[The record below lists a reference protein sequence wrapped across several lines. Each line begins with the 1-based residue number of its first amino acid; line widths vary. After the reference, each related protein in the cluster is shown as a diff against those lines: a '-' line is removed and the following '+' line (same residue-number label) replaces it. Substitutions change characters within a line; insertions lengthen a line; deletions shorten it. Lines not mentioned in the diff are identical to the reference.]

1 MKAEGG
7 KMSKRKLMLI
17 SPMLHQ
23 GGFERVCITT
33 ARLLEP
39 YFDVTIV
46 IFDSANIAYDV
57 EGLSIIDIQ
66 MGVRKGKL
74 QKILNIIRRSWKVR
88 KLKKE
93 MQPEIAYSFGPTANM
108 VNAFSKTGKEKVW
121 LGLRNY
127 TDVEEETKMRLLV
140 KKADLIVCCSKDIER
155 DVKIKYK
162 FNNTAVLYNLYD
174 ADTIRKEAAVSN
186 PPLPFGKELKEPES
200 TVQEAGST
208 LQEHGQKK
216 DLTES
221 RMTDPTG
228 DTKTFRYLVS
238 MGRDDPM
245 KGFWHMIKA
254 FKLVHDQI
262 PETRL
267 ILMGAGTFQKYKTLA
282 EQLEITDAIYFAGM
296 RNDPYALLKYGEVYL
311 LTSANEGFPNALVE
325 AMTLSLAPVSTN
337 CLTGPAEILV
347 KNGDT
352 ASLNDQFAEK
362 QKQKETPVIYGD
374 YGIVV
379 PEMQK
384 EENLGPADIT
394 VEERNLAD
402 TVIKLLQ
409 DEKLLQGYRQA
420 AARRA
425 GDFTYEKYL
434 EQFLELAGK

>member
-1 MKAEGG
+1 MKVEGG

-23 GGFERVCITT
+23 GGFERVCVTT
-33 ARLLEP
+33 ARLLQP

-74 QKILNIIRRSWKVR
+74 QKILNIIRRSRKVR

-140 KKADLIVCCSKDIER
+140 KKADLIVCCSRDIEKT
-155 DVKIKYK
+155 VKIKYK

-174 ADTIRKEAAVSN
+174 ADTIRKEAAASD
-186 PPLPFGKELKEPES
+186 PPLPFSEELKEVGS
-200 TVQEAGST
+200 LQQEP
-208 LQEHGQKK
+208 GQ
-216 DLTES
+216 L
-221 RMTDPTG
+221 
-228 DTKTFRYLVS
+228 RYLVS

-262 PETRL
+262 PEARL

-282 EQLEITDAIYFAGM
+282 EQLKITDAIYFAGM
-296 RNDPYALLKYGEVYL
+296 RRDPYALLKYGEVYL

-347 KNGDT
+347 RNGDT
-352 ASLNDQFAEK
+352 ASLNDQFTEK
-362 QKQKETPVIYGD
+362 QKEKETPVIYGD

-384 EENLGPADIT
+384 EENLDPADIT
-394 VEERNLAD
+394 EEERNLAD
-402 TVIKLLQ
+402 TVIRLLQ
-409 DEKLLQGYRQA
+409 DEKLLQSYRQT

-434 EQFLELAGK
+434 EQFLKLAEE

>member
-200 TVQEAGST
+200 MQP
-208 LQEHGQKK
+208 LH
-216 DLTES
+216 
-221 RMTDPTG
+221 
-228 DTKTFRYLVS
+228 YLVS

-296 RNDPYALLKYGEVYL
+296 RKDPYALLKYGEVYL

-384 EENLGPADIT
+384 EENLDPADIT
-394 VEERNLAD
+394 AEERNLAD
-402 TVIKLLQ
+402 TVIRLLQ
-409 DEKLLQGYRQA
+409 DEKLLQRYRQA

-434 EQFLELAGK
+434 EQFLELAGE

>member
-23 GGFERVCITT
+23 GGFERVCVTT
-33 ARLLEP
+33 ARLLQP

-74 QKILNIIRRSWKVR
+74 QKILNIIRRSRKVR
-88 KLKKE
+88 ELKKE

-140 KKADLIVCCSKDIER
+140 KKADLIVCCSRDIEKF
-155 DVKIKYK
+155 VKIKYK

-174 ADTIRKEAAVSN
+174 ADTIRKEAAASDL
-186 PPLPFGKELKEPES
+186 PLPFAEELKE
-200 TVQEAGST
+200 AGS
-208 LQEHGQKK
+208 LQQEPGQ
-216 DLTES
+216 L
-221 RMTDPTG
+221 
-228 DTKTFRYLVS
+228 RYLVS

-262 PETRL
+262 PEARL

-282 EQLEITDAIYFAGM
+282 EQLKITYAIYFAGM
-296 RNDPYALLKYGEVYL
+296 RRDPYALLKYGEVYL

-347 KNGDT
+347 RNGDT
-352 ASLNDQFAEK
+352 ASLNDQFTEK
-362 QKQKETPVIYGD
+362 QKEKETPVIYGD

-384 EENLGPADIT
+384 EENLDPADIT
-394 VEERNLAD
+394 EEERNLAD
-402 TVIKLLQ
+402 TVIRLLQ
-409 DEKLLQGYRQA
+409 DEKLLQSYRQT

-434 EQFLELAGK
+434 EQFLKLAEE

>member
-1 MKAEGG
+1 MKVEGG

-23 GGFERVCITT
+23 GGFERVCVTT
-33 ARLLEP
+33 ARLLQP

-74 QKILNIIRRSWKVR
+74 QKILNIIRRSRKVR

-140 KKADLIVCCSKDIER
+140 KKADLIVCCSRDIEKS
-155 DVKIKYK
+155 VKIKYK

-174 ADTIRKEAAVSN
+174 ADTIRKEAAASD
-186 PPLPFGKELKEPES
+186 PPLPFSEELKEVGS
-200 TVQEAGST
+200 LQQEP
-208 LQEHGQKK
+208 GQ
-216 DLTES
+216 L
-221 RMTDPTG
+221 
-228 DTKTFRYLVS
+228 RYLVS

-262 PETRL
+262 PEARL

-282 EQLEITDAIYFAGM
+282 EQLKITYAIYFAGM
-296 RNDPYALLKYGEVYL
+296 RRDPYALLKYGEVYL

-347 KNGDT
+347 RNGDT
-352 ASLNDQFAEK
+352 ASLDDQFTEK
-362 QKQKETPVIYGD
+362 QKEKETPVIYGD

-384 EENLGPADIT
+384 EENLDPADIT
-394 VEERNLAD
+394 EEERNLAD
-402 TVIKLLQ
+402 TVIRLLQ
-409 DEKLLQGYRQA
+409 DEKLLQSYRQT

-434 EQFLELAGK
+434 EQFLKLAEE

>member
-23 GGFERVCITT
+23 GGFERVCVTT
-33 ARLLEP
+33 ARLLQP

-74 QKILNIIRRSWKVR
+74 QKILNIIRRARKVR

-140 KKADLIVCCSKDIER
+140 KKADLIVCCSKDIEKT
-155 DVKIKYK
+155 VKIKYK

-174 ADTIRKEAAVSN
+174 VDTIQKEAAASD
-186 PPLPFGKELKEPES
+186 PQLPFAEELKE
-200 TVQEAGST
+200 AGS
-208 LQEHGQKK
+208 LQQEPGQ
-216 DLTES
+216 L
-221 RMTDPTG
+221 
-228 DTKTFRYLVS
+228 RYLVS

-262 PETRL
+262 PEVRL

-282 EQLEITDAIYFAGM
+282 EQLKITDTIYFAGM
-296 RNDPYALLKYGEVYL
+296 RRDPYALLKYGKVYL

-347 KNGDT
+347 RNGDT

-362 QKQKETPVIYGD
+362 QKEKETPVIYGD

-384 EENLGPADIT
+384 EENLDPADIT
-394 VEERNLAD
+394 EEERNLAD
-402 TVIKLLQ
+402 IVIRLLQ
-409 DEKLLQGYRQA
+409 DEKLLQSYRQA

-434 EQFLELAGK
+434 EQFLKLAEE

>member
-1 MKAEGG
+1 MKVEGG

-23 GGFERVCITT
+23 GGFERVCVTT

-74 QKILNIIRRSWKVR
+74 QKILNIIRRSRKVR
-88 KLKKE
+88 ELKKE

-140 KKADLIVCCSKDIER
+140 KKADLIVCCSRDIEKS
-155 DVKIKYK
+155 VKIKYK

-174 ADTIRKEAAVSN
+174 ADTIRKEAAASDL
-186 PPLPFGKELKEPES
+186 PLPFAEELKE
-200 TVQEAGST
+200 AGS
-208 LQEHGQKK
+208 LQQEPGQ
-216 DLTES
+216 L
-221 RMTDPTG
+221 
-228 DTKTFRYLVS
+228 RYLVS

-262 PETRL
+262 PEARL

-282 EQLEITDAIYFAGM
+282 EQLKITDAIYFAGM
-296 RNDPYALLKYGEVYL
+296 RRDPYALLKYGEVYL

-347 KNGDT
+347 RNGDT
-352 ASLNDQFAEK
+352 ASLNDQFTEK
-362 QKQKETPVIYGD
+362 QKEKETPVIYGD

-384 EENLGPADIT
+384 EENLDPADIT
-394 VEERNLAD
+394 EEERNLAD
-402 TVIKLLQ
+402 TVIRLLQ
-409 DEKLLQGYRQA
+409 DEKLLQSYRQT

-434 EQFLELAGK
+434 EQFLKLAGK

>member
-1 MKAEGG
+1 MKVEGG

-23 GGFERVCITT
+23 GGFERVCVTT
-33 ARLLEP
+33 ARLLQP

-74 QKILNIIRRSWKVR
+74 QKILNIIRRFRKVR

-140 KKADLIVCCSKDIER
+140 KKADLIVCCSRDIEKS
-155 DVKIKYK
+155 VKIKYK

-174 ADTIRKEAAVSN
+174 ADTIRKEAAASD
-186 PPLPFGKELKEPES
+186 PPLPFSEELKEVGS
-200 TVQEAGST
+200 LQQEP
-208 LQEHGQKK
+208 GQ
-216 DLTES
+216 L
-221 RMTDPTG
+221 
-228 DTKTFRYLVS
+228 RYLVS

-262 PETRL
+262 PEARL

-296 RNDPYALLKYGEVYL
+296 RRDPYALLKYGEVYL

-347 KNGDT
+347 RNGDT
-352 ASLNDQFAEK
+352 ASLDDQFTEK
-362 QKQKETPVIYGD
+362 QKEKETPVIYGD

-384 EENLGPADIT
+384 EENLDPADIT
-394 VEERNLAD
+394 EEERNLAD
-402 TVIKLLQ
+402 TVIRLLQ
-409 DEKLLQGYRQA
+409 DEKLLQSYRQT

-434 EQFLELAGK
+434 EQFLKLAEE

>member
-23 GGFERVCITT
+23 GGFERVCVTT
-33 ARLLEP
+33 ARLLQP

-74 QKILNIIRRSWKVR
+74 QKILNIIRRSRKVR

-140 KKADLIVCCSKDIER
+140 KKADLIVCCSRDIEKS
-155 DVKIKYK
+155 VKIKYK

-174 ADTIRKEAAVSN
+174 VDTIRKEAAASD
-186 PPLPFGKELKEPES
+186 PPLPFAEELKEAGRLQ
-200 TVQEAGST
+200 QEP
-208 LQEHGQKK
+208 GQ
-216 DLTES
+216 L
-221 RMTDPTG
+221 
-228 DTKTFRYLVS
+228 RYLVS

-262 PETRL
+262 PEARL

-282 EQLEITDAIYFAGM
+282 EQLKITDAIYFAGM
-296 RNDPYALLKYGEVYL
+296 RRDPYALLKYGEVYL

-347 KNGDT
+347 RNGDT

-362 QKQKETPVIYGD
+362 QKEKETPVIYGD

-384 EENLGPADIT
+384 EENLDPADIT
-394 VEERNLAD
+394 EEERNLAD
-402 TVIKLLQ
+402 TVIRLLQ
-409 DEKLLQGYRQA
+409 DEKLLQSYRQT

-434 EQFLELAGK
+434 EQFLKLAEE

>member
-1 MKAEGG
+1 MKVEGG

-23 GGFERVCITT
+23 GGFERVCVTT
-33 ARLLEP
+33 ARLLQP

-74 QKILNIIRRSWKVR
+74 QKILNIIRRSRKVR

-140 KKADLIVCCSKDIER
+140 KKADLIVCCSRDIEKS
-155 DVKIKYK
+155 VKIKYK

-174 ADTIRKEAAVSN
+174 ADTIRKEAAASD
-186 PPLPFGKELKEPES
+186 PPLPFSEELKEVGS
-200 TVQEAGST
+200 LQQEP
-208 LQEHGQKK
+208 GQ
-216 DLTES
+216 L
-221 RMTDPTG
+221 
-228 DTKTFRYLVS
+228 RYLVS

-262 PETRL
+262 PEARL

-296 RNDPYALLKYGEVYL
+296 RRDPYALLKYGEVYL

-347 KNGDT
+347 RNGDT
-352 ASLNDQFAEK
+352 ASLDDQFTEK
-362 QKQKETPVIYGD
+362 QKEKGTPVIYGD

-384 EENLGPADIT
+384 EENLDPADIT
-394 VEERNLAD
+394 EEERNLAD
-402 TVIKLLQ
+402 TVIRLLQ
-409 DEKLLQGYRQA
+409 DEKLLQSYRQT

-434 EQFLELAGK
+434 EQFLKLAGK

>member
-74 QKILNIIRRSWKVR
+74 QKILNIIRRSRKVR
-88 KLKKE
+88 ELKKE

-108 VNAFSKTGKEKVW
+108 VNAFSRTGKEKVW

-140 KKADLIVCCSKDIER
+140 KKADLIVCCSRDIEK

-174 ADTIRKEAAVSN
+174 VDTIRKEAAASN
-186 PPLPFGKELKEPES
+186 PPLPFSEGQKEPES
-200 TVQEAGST
+200 TQP
-208 LQEHGQKK
+208 L
-216 DLTES
+216 
-221 RMTDPTG
+221 
-228 DTKTFRYLVS
+228 RYLVS

-262 PETRL
+262 PEARL

-282 EQLEITDAIYFAGM
+282 KQLKITDVIYFAGM
-296 RNDPYALLKYGEVYL
+296 RKDPYALLKYGEVYL

-347 KNGDT
+347 ENGDT
-352 ASLNDQFAEK
+352 AFLNDQFEEK
-362 QKQKETPVIYGD
+362 QEQKETPVIYGD

-384 EENLGPADIT
+384 EENLDPADIT
-394 VEERNLAD
+394 EEERNLAD
-402 TVIKLLQ
+402 TVIRLLQ
-409 DEKLLQGYRQA
+409 DEKLLQSYRQA

-425 GDFTYEKYL
+425 GDFTYETYL
-434 EQFLELAGK
+434 EQFLKLAGK

>member
-23 GGFERVCITT
+23 GGFERVCVTT
-33 ARLLEP
+33 ARLLQP

-74 QKILNIIRRSWKVR
+74 QKILNIIRRSRKVR

-93 MQPEIAYSFGPTANM
+93 IQPEIAYSFGPTANM

-140 KKADLIVCCSKDIER
+140 KKADLIVCCSRDIEKS
-155 DVKIKYK
+155 VKIKYK

-174 ADTIRKEAAVSN
+174 ADTIRKEAAASD
-186 PPLPFGKELKEPES
+186 PPLPFSEELKEVGS
-200 TVQEAGST
+200 LQQEP
-208 LQEHGQKK
+208 GQ
-216 DLTES
+216 L
-221 RMTDPTG
+221 
-228 DTKTFRYLVS
+228 RYLVS

-262 PETRL
+262 PEARL

-282 EQLEITDAIYFAGM
+282 EQLKITDAIYFAGM
-296 RNDPYALLKYGEVYL
+296 RRDPYALLKYGEVYL

-347 KNGDT
+347 RNGDT
-352 ASLNDQFAEK
+352 ASLNDQFTEK
-362 QKQKETPVIYGD
+362 QKEKETPVIYGD

-384 EENLGPADIT
+384 EENLDPADIT
-394 VEERNLAD
+394 EEERNLAD
-402 TVIKLLQ
+402 TVIRLLQ
-409 DEKLLQGYRQA
+409 DEKLLQSYRQA

-434 EQFLELAGK
+434 EQFLKLAEE

>member
-1 MKAEGG
+1 MKVEGG

-23 GGFERVCITT
+23 GGFERVCVTT
-33 ARLLEP
+33 ARLLQP

-74 QKILNIIRRSWKVR
+74 QKILNIIRRSRKVR
-88 KLKKE
+88 ELKKE

-140 KKADLIVCCSKDIER
+140 KKADLIVCCSKDIEKSI
-155 DVKIKYK
+155 KIKYK

-174 ADTIRKEAAVSN
+174 ADTIRKEAAASD
-186 PPLPFGKELKEPES
+186 PPLPFSEELKEVGS
-200 TVQEAGST
+200 LQQEP
-208 LQEHGQKK
+208 GQ
-216 DLTES
+216 L
-221 RMTDPTG
+221 
-228 DTKTFRYLVS
+228 RYLVS

-262 PETRL
+262 PEARL

-282 EQLEITDAIYFAGM
+282 EQLKITDAIYFAGM
-296 RNDPYALLKYGEVYL
+296 RRDPYALLKYGEVYL

-347 KNGDT
+347 RNGDT
-352 ASLNDQFAEK
+352 ASLNDQFTEK
-362 QKQKETPVIYGD
+362 QKEKETPVIYGD

-384 EENLGPADIT
+384 EENLDPADIT
-394 VEERNLAD
+394 EEERNLAD
-402 TVIKLLQ
+402 TVIRLLQ
-409 DEKLLQGYRQA
+409 DEKLLQSYRQT

-434 EQFLELAGK
+434 EQFLKLAEE

>member
-1 MKAEGG
+1 MKVEGG

-23 GGFERVCITT
+23 GGFERVCVTT
-33 ARLLEP
+33 ARLLQP

-74 QKILNIIRRSWKVR
+74 QKILNIIRRSRKVR

-140 KKADLIVCCSKDIER
+140 KKADLIVCCSRDIEKS
-155 DVKIKYK
+155 VKIKYK

-174 ADTIRKEAAVSN
+174 ADTIRKEAAASD
-186 PPLPFGKELKEPES
+186 PPLPFSEELKEVGSLQQES
-200 TVQEAGST
+200 
-208 LQEHGQKK
+208 GQ
-216 DLTES
+216 L
-221 RMTDPTG
+221 
-228 DTKTFRYLVS
+228 RYLVS

-245 KGFWHMIKA
+245 KGFWHLIKA

-262 PETRL
+262 PEARL

-282 EQLEITDAIYFAGM
+282 EQLKITDAIYFAGM
-296 RNDPYALLKYGEVYL
+296 RRDPYALLKYGEVYL

-347 KNGDT
+347 RNGDT
-352 ASLNDQFAEK
+352 ASLDDQFAEK
-362 QKQKETPVIYGD
+362 QKEKETPVIYGD

-384 EENLGPADIT
+384 EENLDPADIT
-394 VEERNLAD
+394 EEERNLAD
-402 TVIKLLQ
+402 IVIRLLQ
-409 DEKLLQGYRQA
+409 DEKLLQSYRQT

-434 EQFLELAGK
+434 EQFLKLAEE

>member
-1 MKAEGG
+1 MKVEGG

-23 GGFERVCITT
+23 GGFERVCVTT
-33 ARLLEP
+33 ARLLQP

-74 QKILNIIRRSWKVR
+74 QKILNIIRRSRKVR

-140 KKADLIVCCSKDIER
+140 KKADLIVCCSRDIEKS
-155 DVKIKYK
+155 VKIKYK

-174 ADTIRKEAAVSN
+174 ADTIRKEAAASD
-186 PPLPFGKELKEPES
+186 PPLPFPEELKQVGSLQQEP
-200 TVQEAGST
+200 
-208 LQEHGQKK
+208 GQ
-216 DLTES
+216 L
-221 RMTDPTG
+221 
-228 DTKTFRYLVS
+228 RYLVS

-262 PETRL
+262 PEARL

-296 RNDPYALLKYGEVYL
+296 RRDPYALLKYGEVYL

-347 KNGDT
+347 RNGDT
-352 ASLNDQFAEK
+352 ASLDDQFTEK
-362 QKQKETPVIYGD
+362 QKEKETPVIYGD

-384 EENLGPADIT
+384 EENLDPADIT
-394 VEERNLAD
+394 EEERNLAD
-402 TVIKLLQ
+402 TVIRLLQ
-409 DEKLLQGYRQA
+409 DEKLLQSYRQT

-434 EQFLELAGK
+434 EQFLKLAEE

>member
-23 GGFERVCITT
+23 GGFERVCVTT
-33 ARLLEP
+33 ARLLQP
-39 YFDVTIV
+39 YFDVTVV

-74 QKILNIIRRSWKVR
+74 QKILNIIRRSRKVR

-127 TDVEEETKMRLLV
+127 TDVEEETKMHLLV
-140 KKADLIVCCSKDIER
+140 KKADLIVCCSRDIEKS
-155 DVKIKYK
+155 VKIKYK

-174 ADTIRKEAAVSN
+174 VDTIRKEAAASD
-186 PPLPFGKELKEPES
+186 PPLPFAEELKGVGSLQQEP
-200 TVQEAGST
+200 
-208 LQEHGQKK
+208 GQ
-216 DLTES
+216 L
-221 RMTDPTG
+221 
-228 DTKTFRYLVS
+228 RYLVS

-262 PETRL
+262 PEARL

-282 EQLEITDAIYFAGM
+282 EQLKITDAIYFAGM
-296 RNDPYALLKYGEVYL
+296 RRDPYALLKYGEVYL

-347 KNGDT
+347 RNGDT
-352 ASLNDQFAEK
+352 ASLNDQFTEK
-362 QKQKETPVIYGD
+362 QKEKETSVIYGD

-384 EENLGPADIT
+384 EENLDPADIT
-394 VEERNLAD
+394 EEERNLAD
-402 TVIKLLQ
+402 TVIRLLQ
-409 DEKLLQGYRQA
+409 DEKLLQSYRQT

-434 EQFLELAGK
+434 EQFLKLAEE

>member
-1 MKAEGG
+1 MKVEGG

-23 GGFERVCITT
+23 GGFERVCVTT

-74 QKILNIIRRSWKVR
+74 QKILNIIRRSRKVR
-88 KLKKE
+88 ELKME

-140 KKADLIVCCSKDIER
+140 KKADLIVCCSRDIEKS
-155 DVKIKYK
+155 VKIKYK

-174 ADTIRKEAAVSN
+174 ADTIRKEAAASDL
-186 PPLPFGKELKEPES
+186 PLPFAEELKE
-200 TVQEAGST
+200 AGS
-208 LQEHGQKK
+208 LQQEPGQ
-216 DLTES
+216 L
-221 RMTDPTG
+221 
-228 DTKTFRYLVS
+228 RYLVS

-262 PETRL
+262 PEARL

-282 EQLEITDAIYFAGM
+282 EQLKITDAIYFAGM
-296 RNDPYALLKYGEVYL
+296 RRDPYALLKYGEVYL

-325 AMTLSLAPVSTN
+325 AMTLSMAPVSTN

-347 KNGDT
+347 RNGDT
-352 ASLNDQFAEK
+352 ASLNDQFTEK
-362 QKQKETPVIYGD
+362 QKEKETPVIYGD

-384 EENLGPADIT
+384 EENLDPADIT
-394 VEERNLAD
+394 EEERNLAD
-402 TVIKLLQ
+402 TVIRLLQ
-409 DEKLLQGYRQA
+409 DEKLLQSYRQT

-434 EQFLELAGK
+434 EQFLKLAGK